1 MSRLST
7 ANQNRGIIAVHSK
20 PVLALIVYAL
30 TCVQAYP
37 QADSPNQTKS
47 AAVHARS
54 PKLLTK
60 KEGSLIVA
68 VARDSQ
74 SIRRGRTDCSH
85 LVHAIYQRAGFPY
98 PYADS
103 KDLYVGTESF
113 LPVTHPQ
120 AGDLVVWRG
129 HVGIVLSPIHHTFFS
144 ALSHGPGTDKY
155 NARYW
160 KRRGTP
166 RFYRYLKP
174 TPSRAAVQSE

>member
-7 ANQNRGIIAVHSK
+7 ANQNRRIIAVHSK
-20 PVLALIVYAL
+20 LVLALIVCAL
-30 TCVQAYP
+30 TCVQGFP
-37 QADSPNQTKS
+37 QADQTKS

-60 KEGSLIVA
+60 KEGSSVVA

-85 LVHAIYQRAGFPY
+85 LVHAIYQHAGFPY

-113 LPVTHPQ
+113 VPVTHPQ
-120 AGDLVVWRG
+120 AGGLVVWRG
-129 HVGIVLSPIHHTFFS
+129 HVGIVLSPIHHTFLS

-174 TPSRAAVQSE
+174 TPSRATVQSE